1 MLTLGID
8 TSSPTSGIAV
18 VNDQAILGTV
28 STTVVETY
36 SSRFFRQLEF
46 LLSELELQ
54 LADFA
59 LFVVVTGPGS
69 FTGLR
74 VGIAT
79 AKALA
84 EAHGKPVVGI
94 SALEALAWEGV
105 ARGRYVAAVL
115 DARRGQVFG
124 AVYAAADTHEMRD
137 TGDKRDTHDVRDTH
151 DTRGTQDMRRTGD
164 MREVMPQSVMGAGEF
179 VRGARERVGGVPLTF
194 ITPSPGL
201 IEAEIS
207 GLTDAMMLSTSA
219 MLAPAAA
226 KLGERRA
233 LRGLATSA
241 LELDA
246 NYVRSS
252 DAELLWK
259 AP

>member
-18 VNDQAILGTV
+18 VSDQAILGTV

-36 SSRFFRQLEF
+36 SSRFFRHLEF
-46 LLSELELQ
+46 LLSELELR

-59 LFVVVTGPGS
+59 LFVVVSGPGS

-79 AKALA
+79 AKAFA

-94 SALEALAWEGV
+94 SALEALASEGMIQGRFV
-105 ARGRYVAAVL
+105 APVLNARREQVFAAVYE
-115 DARRGQVFG
+115 AEG
-124 AVYAAADTHEMRD
+124 E
-137 TGDKRDTHDVRDTH
+137 
-151 DTRGTQDMRRTGD
+151 D
-164 MREVMPQSVMGAGEF
+164 MREVMGESVMEPGEF
-179 VRGARERVGGVPLTF
+179 VREARERAGGAPLTF
-194 ITPSPGL
+194 ITPSPEL
-201 IEAEIS
+201 IAGEIS
-207 GLTDAMMLSTSA
+207 GLNDVMMLTTSA

-246 NYVRSS
+246 NYVRRS

>member
-18 VNDQAILGTV
+18 VSDQAILGTV

-36 SSRFFRQLEF
+36 SSRFFRHLEF
-46 LLSELELQ
+46 LLSELELR

-59 LFVVVTGPGS
+59 LFVVVSGPGS

-94 SALEALAWEGV
+94 SALEALASEGMIQGRFVAPVLNARREQVFAAVYEAEGEDMGEGV
-105 ARGRYVAAVL
+105 M
-115 DARRGQVFG
+115 
-124 AVYAAADTHEMRD
+124 E
-137 TGDKRDTHDVRDTH
+137 
-151 DTRGTQDMRRTGD
+151 
-164 MREVMPQSVMGAGEF
+164 PGEF
-179 VRGARERVGGVPLTF
+179 VREARERAGGVPLTF
-194 ITPSPGL
+194 ITPSPEL
-201 IEAEIS
+201 IAGEIS
-207 GLTDAMMLSTSA
+207 GLNDVMMLTTSA

-246 NYVRSS
+246 NYVRRS